1 MLTNYEYKINSVLL
15 KKCLCFLSGILF
27 TKITICIFKS
37 LHLSKQILFLDSNG
51 TKARIMLKLIKCLAF
66 SLLISL
72 QISAQKTTVWIVRH
86 AEKDTSFISRM
97 DPDLTAAGQQRA
109 LDLAVYLQKED
120 IVKVF
125 STDTKR
131 TKQTAKHFK
140 ASLDIYTPK
149 NLSGLLDVLYQQA
162 NGKSVLIVGH
172 SNTVLETIEALG
184 GARPVALLTDDDYD
198 YLFKVVLAD
207 GKAAQVSSFHF
218 GQYHRGGNA
227 TMK

>member
-1 MLTNYEYKINSVLL
+1 
-15 KKCLCFLSGILF
+15 
-27 TKITICIFKS
+27 
-37 LHLSKQILFLDSNG
+37 
-51 TKARIMLKLIKCLAF
+51 MLKGIKSFVIIFL
-66 SLLISL
+66 LLIGL
-72 QISAQKTTVWIVRH
+72 EATAQKTTVWIVRH
-86 AEKDTSFISRM
+86 AEKDTSFANRLN
-97 DPDLTAAGQQRA
+97 PDLTVVGMQRA
-109 LDLAVYLQKED
+109 KDLAAYLQKEN
-120 IVKVF
+120 IVKIF

-140 ASLDIYTPK
+140 ASLDIYAPK